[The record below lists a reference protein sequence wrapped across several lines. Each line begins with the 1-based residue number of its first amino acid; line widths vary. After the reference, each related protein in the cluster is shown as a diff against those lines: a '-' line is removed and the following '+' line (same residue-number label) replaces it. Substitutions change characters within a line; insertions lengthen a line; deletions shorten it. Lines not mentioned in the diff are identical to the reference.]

1 MSNNKKTYLIYEGSF
16 LTPEPAYD
24 QSINILRFRD
34 PNEKEYSILV
44 NRAFMTEGQTL
55 EAFSETQIKFLENT
69 LPGYHSEG
77 KVLKNELGP
86 AKLPVIQIA
95 NRFYQDGQLVK
106 QVQSFVALPYHPVI
120 NPKKLNL
127 IIFTLAVQE
136 EFNEFQR
143 KHYVQIINS
152 FNPEMAPVNERA

>member
-1 MSNNKKTYLIYEGSF
+1 MSNDKKNYLIYEGSF
-16 LTPEPAYD
+16 LTPGPVYD

-44 NRAFMTEGQTL
+44 NRAFMTAGQTL
-55 EAFSETQIKFLENT
+55 EEFGEAQMKFLQNT
-69 LPGYHSEG
+69 LPGYHNEG
-77 KVLKNELGP
+77 TMLKNSLGP

-95 NRFYQDGQLVK
+95 NRFYQDGHLIK

-120 NPKKLNL
+120 NPEKLNL
-127 IIFTLAVQE
+127 IIFTLAVQN

-143 KHYVQIINS
+143 KHYVQVINS
-152 FNPEMAPVNERA
+152 FNPEMIPAEEIT